1 MEEKTEHQV
10 TRKRAL
16 DTLPPLLLN
25 CFIPKI
31 NVKHGADANF
41 DQSSRGKWSHLQS
54 VKETFL
60 IVQNYRSPTCAVFS
74 WSRSSRWWQDLFC
87 CQIQEGG
94 EEKKH
99 HECVSAERERER
111 ERGHLVILIV
121 TEPWQ
126 WTEELVWAAFYFN
139 RLPLYP
145 TTSHLPPPQYLMKY
159 VEGKQRWGWCAD
171 LPPLWLTTTRPVPL
185 LIYKACH
192 VSARVA
198 SLASLPRHKGTFK
211 HPVYISGGARGAITK
226 KTISN

>member
-1 MEEKTEHQV
+1 MQSSAV
-10 TRKRAL
+10 CKRNF
-16 DTLPPLLLN
+16 LN
-25 CFIPKI
+25 C
-31 NVKHGADANF
+31 A
-41 DQSSRGKWSHLQS
+41 
-54 VKETFL
+54 
-60 IVQNYRSPTCAVFS
+60 NYRSPTCAVFS
-74 WSRSSRWWQDLFC
+74 WSRSSRRWQDLFC

-94 EEKKH
+94 EEKNTMN
-99 HECVSAERERER
+99 VYQQRERER

-159 VEGKQRWGWCAD
+159 VEGKQRWGWCSD

-198 SLASLPRHKGTFK
+198 SLASLPRHKGTSK

-226 KTISN
+226 KRSPISDSVKEYGGMVAPANGPGKYLEIVLVII

>member
-1 MEEKTEHQV
+1 MKAWCGLFH
-10 TRKRAL
+10 
-16 DTLPPLLLN
+16 
-25 CFIPKI
+25 
-31 NVKHGADANF
+31 ANF
-41 DQSSRGKWSHLQS
+41 DQSSRGKWRHLQS

-60 IVQNYRSPTCAVFS
+60 IVQTSALQPALCSPGAVV
-74 WSRSSRWWQDLFC
+74 R
-87 CQIQEGG
+87 GG
-94 EEKKH
+94 GRIYFVVKSKKVARRKTPWM
-99 HECVSAERERER
+99 CICRERESER

-226 KTISN
+226 KRSPISYSVKEYGGMVAPANGPGKYLEIVLVII